1 MLSYQVVLQTIVSC
15 LLALGDFAIT
25 RERGVV
31 AFDLL
36 E

>member
-1 MLSYQVVLQTIVSC
+1 MLSYQVVLQTIFSC